1 MGVTRNT
8 NTVVVVKYD
17 GKYLLE
23 SLNVDEKIILKRILK
38 KADRVMT
45 WRRFFSIGTG
55 SRLL

>member
-1 MGVTRNT
+1 VTRNT

-17 GKYLLE
+17 GKYLLD

-38 KADRVMT
+38 KADRVVA
-45 WRRFFSIGTG
+45 WRRFFSIRAG